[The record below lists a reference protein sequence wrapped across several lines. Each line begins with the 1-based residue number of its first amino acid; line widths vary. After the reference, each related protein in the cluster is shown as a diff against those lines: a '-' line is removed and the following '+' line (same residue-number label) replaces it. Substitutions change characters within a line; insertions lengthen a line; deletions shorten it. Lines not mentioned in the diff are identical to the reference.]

1 MLSKNI
7 AKMTSP
13 SKACIPYLFAT
24 TIFTLFLKR
33 TITVRKMSSSSLR
46 TELQLYKERI
56 FI

>member
-13 SKACIPYLFAT
+13 GKAYIPYLFAT
-24 TIFTLFLKR
+24 TIFTLFLKK
-33 TITVRKMSSSSLR
+33 TTTVRKMSSSSLR